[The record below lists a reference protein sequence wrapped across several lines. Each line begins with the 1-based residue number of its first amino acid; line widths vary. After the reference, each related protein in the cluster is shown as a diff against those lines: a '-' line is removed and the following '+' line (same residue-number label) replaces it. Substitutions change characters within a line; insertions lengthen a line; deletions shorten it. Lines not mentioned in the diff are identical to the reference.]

1 VKHYKPE
8 TLAIRTQVETTS
20 HKEHSAPVFL
30 TSSFIFDDAEAM
42 RAIFADETA
51 GNIYSRFSNPNSQE
65 FIDKLC
71 VLEQTEDGIA
81 TATGM
86 AAIFATFMGLL
97 QSGDHILSS
106 ASVFGSTHTLF
117 TKLFPRWGITHTYFT
132 SDSIEKLEQFVQP
145 NTKVLYCE
153 TPSNPGLQI
162 LDLELLSKFCHQ
174 HSILLIVDNCFATPY
189 VQNPT
194 KFGADI
200 IIHSATKYIDGQG
213 RVLGGAVLGSKEI
226 IEKIR
231 FFARHSGPS
240 MSPFNAWLLSKSLE
254 TLSIRMEKH
263 SSNAE
268 KIVEYLE
275 NNIYIEKVMYP
286 FSLSHPQYHLAK
298 KQMKLGGGI
307 VTCIIKGGIDNGKRF
322 IDELQMCSL
331 SANLGDT
338 RTIVTH
344 PASTTHSKLTEEE
357 RQYVGIL
364 PGLIRISVGLEHHTD
379 IINDIQ
385 QALEKCQ

>member
-1 VKHYKPE
+1 MKHYKPE

-20 HKEHSAPVFL
+20 HKEHSAPLFL

-117 TKLFPRWGITHTYFT
+117 TKLFPKWGITHTYFT
-132 SDSIEKLEQFVQP
+132 SDSIENLEQIVQP

-189 VQNPT
+189 LQNPT

-213 RVLGGAVLGSKEI
+213 RVLGGAILGSKEI

-254 TLSIRMEKH
+254 TLAIRMEKH

-275 NNIYIEKVMYP
+275 NNTYIEKVMYP

>member
-1 VKHYKPE
+1 MKPYKPE

-20 HKEHSAPVFL
+20 HKEHSAPLFL

-117 TKLFPRWGITHTYFT
+117 TKLFPKWGITHTYFT
-132 SDSIEKLEQFVQP
+132 SDSIEKLEQIVQP
-145 NTKVLYCE
+145 STKVLYCE

-189 VQNPT
+189 LQNPT

-213 RVLGGAVLGSKEI
+213 RVLGGAILGSKEI

-254 TLSIRMEKH
+254 TLAIRMEKH

-275 NNIYIEKVMYP
+275 NNTYIEKVMYP

>member
-1 VKHYKPE
+1 MKHYKPE

-132 SDSIEKLEQFVQP
+132 SDSIEKLEQIVQP

>member
-1 VKHYKPE
+1 MKHYKPE
-8 TLAIRTQVETTS
+8 TLAIRKQVETTS
-20 HKEHSAPVFL
+20 HKEHSAPLFL

-117 TKLFPRWGITHTYFT
+117 TKLFPKWGITHTYFT
-132 SDSIEKLEQFVQP
+132 SDSIEKLEQIVQP

-189 VQNPT
+189 LQNPT

-213 RVLGGAVLGSKEI
+213 RVLGGAILGSKEI

-254 TLSIRMEKH
+254 TLAIRMEKH

-275 NNIYIEKVMYP
+275 NNTYIEKVMYP

>member
-1 VKHYKPE
+1 MKPYKPE

-20 HKEHSAPVFL
+20 HKEHSAPLFL

-117 TKLFPRWGITHTYFT
+117 TKLFPKWGITHTYFT
-132 SDSIEKLEQFVQP
+132 SDSIEKLEQIVQP

-189 VQNPT
+189 LQNPT

-213 RVLGGAVLGSKEI
+213 RVLGGAILGSKEI

-254 TLSIRMEKH
+254 TLAIRMEKH
-263 SSNAE
+263 SSNTE

-275 NNIYIEKVMYP
+275 NNTYIEKVMYP

>member
-1 VKHYKPE
+1 MKHYKPE

-20 HKEHSAPVFL
+20 HKEHSAPLFL

-51 GNIYSRFSNPNSQE
+51 GNIYSRFSNPNAQE

-117 TKLFPRWGITHTYFT
+117 TKLFPKWGITHTYFT
-132 SDSIEKLEQFVQP
+132 SDSIEKLEQIVQP

-189 VQNPT
+189 LQNPT

-213 RVLGGAVLGSKEI
+213 RVLGGAVLGSKEV

-254 TLSIRMEKH
+254 TLAIRMEKH

-275 NNIYIEKVMYP
+275 NNTYIEKVMYP

-298 KQMKLGGGI
+298 KQMRLGGGI
-307 VTCIIKGGIDNGKRF
+307 VTCIIKGGINNGKRF

>member
-1 VKHYKPE
+1 MKHYKPE

-20 HKEHSAPVFL
+20 HKEHSAPLFL

-254 TLSIRMEKH
+254 TLAIRMEKH

>member
-1 VKHYKPE
+1 
-8 TLAIRTQVETTS
+8 
-20 HKEHSAPVFL
+20 
-30 TSSFIFDDAEAM
+30 
-42 RAIFADETA
+42 
-51 GNIYSRFSNPNSQE
+51 
-65 FIDKLC
+65 
-71 VLEQTEDGIA
+71 
-81 TATGM
+81 
-86 AAIFATFMGLL
+86 
-97 QSGDHILSS
+97 
-106 ASVFGSTHTLF
+106 
-117 TKLFPRWGITHTYFT
+117 
-132 SDSIEKLEQFVQP
+132 
-145 NTKVLYCE
+145 
-153 TPSNPGLQI
+153 
-162 LDLELLSKFCHQ
+162 
-174 HSILLIVDNCFATPY
+174 
-189 VQNPT
+189 
-194 KFGADI
+194 
-200 IIHSATKYIDGQG
+200 
-213 RVLGGAVLGSKEI
+213 
-226 IEKIR
+226 
-231 FFARHSGPS
+231 
-240 MSPFNAWLLSKSLE
+240 
-254 TLSIRMEKH
+254 
-263 SSNAE
+263 SNAE

>member
-1 VKHYKPE
+1 MKHYKPE

-20 HKEHSAPVFL
+20 HKEHSAPLFL

-117 TKLFPRWGITHTYFT
+117 TKLFPKWGITHTYFT
-132 SDSIEKLEQFVQP
+132 SDSIEKLEQIVQP

-189 VQNPT
+189 LQNPT

-213 RVLGGAVLGSKEI
+213 RVLGGAILGSKEI

-254 TLSIRMEKH
+254 TLAIRMEKH

-275 NNIYIEKVMYP
+275 NNTYIEKVMYP

>member
-1 VKHYKPE
+1 MKHYKPE
-8 TLAIRTQVETTS
+8 TLAIRKQVETTS
-20 HKEHSAPVFL
+20 HKEHSAPLFL

-117 TKLFPRWGITHTYFT
+117 TKLFPKWGITHTYFT
-132 SDSIEKLEQFVQP
+132 SDSIEKLEQIVQP
-145 NTKVLYCE
+145 STKVLYCE

-189 VQNPT
+189 LQNPT

-213 RVLGGAVLGSKEI
+213 RVLGGAILGSKEI

-254 TLSIRMEKH
+254 TLAIRMEKH

-275 NNIYIEKVMYP
+275 NNTYIEKVMYP

>member
-1 VKHYKPE
+1 MKHYKPE

>member
-1 VKHYKPE
+1 MKHYKPE

-20 HKEHSAPVFL
+20 HKEHSAPLFL

-51 GNIYSRFSNPNSQE
+51 GNIYSRFSNPNAQE

-117 TKLFPRWGITHTYFT
+117 TKLFPKWGITHTYFT
-132 SDSIEKLEQFVQP
+132 SDSIENLEQIVQP

-189 VQNPT
+189 LQNPT

-213 RVLGGAVLGSKEI
+213 RVLGGAILGSKEI

-254 TLSIRMEKH
+254 TLAIRMEKH

-275 NNIYIEKVMYP
+275 NNTYIEKVMYP

>member
-1 VKHYKPE
+1 
-8 TLAIRTQVETTS
+8 
-20 HKEHSAPVFL
+20 
-30 TSSFIFDDAEAM
+30 
-42 RAIFADETA
+42 
-51 GNIYSRFSNPNSQE
+51 
-65 FIDKLC
+65 
-71 VLEQTEDGIA
+71 
-81 TATGM
+81 
-86 AAIFATFMGLL
+86 MGLL

-117 TKLFPRWGITHTYFT
+117 TKLFPKWGITHTYFT
-132 SDSIEKLEQFVQP
+132 SDSIEKLEQIVQP

-189 VQNPT
+189 LQNPT

-213 RVLGGAVLGSKEI
+213 RVLGGAILGSKAI

-254 TLSIRMEKH
+254 TLAIRMEKH

-275 NNIYIEKVMYP
+275 NNTYIEKVMYP

-307 VTCIIKGGIDNGKRF
+307 VTCIIKGGIANGKRF

>member
-1 VKHYKPE
+1 MKPYKPE

-20 HKEHSAPVFL
+20 HKEHSAPLFL
-30 TSSFIFDDAEAM
+30 TSSFIFDDAESM